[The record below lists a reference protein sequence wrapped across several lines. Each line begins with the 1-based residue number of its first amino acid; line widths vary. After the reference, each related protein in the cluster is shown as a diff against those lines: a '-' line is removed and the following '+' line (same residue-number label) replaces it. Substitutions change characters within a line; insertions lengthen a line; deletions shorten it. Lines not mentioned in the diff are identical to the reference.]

1 MGGFNPPRRNQLKS
15 TNKYIGINQRVPF
28 DVLDA
33 ALYRSLRD
41 NTVEKEPII
50 THMREFTKGENRL
63 LKAAGYA
70 AQILSKHKKLMTH
83 LGKNFTAE
91 TYVKL
96 PESDRKAI
104 CLCLSSLTYP
114 VIYDLLITLATG
126 FKVQPKLNRQFI
138 NLKMAAIYGSNRSIY
153 NALDAIIP
161 MIIEFETIERI
172 KTSLYSMS
180 PKSVISHQIIKELV
194 VFTDIKLSGSKSI
207 LVDDLQYRPWYM
219 FFDITFNEQKKF
231 TLFKF
236 SESRIGQ
243 GYLKID

>member
-1 MGGFNPPRRNQLKS
+1 LKS
-15 TNKYIGINQRVPF
+15 NNKYIGINQRVPF

-33 ALYRSLRD
+33 ALYRFIRD
-41 NTVEKEPII
+41 KTIEKEPII
-50 THMREFTKGENRL
+50 THMREFTTGENRL

-70 AQILSKHKKLMTH
+70 VQTLSKHKKITTQ
-83 LGKNFTAE
+83 LGNSFTPEA
-91 TYVKL
+91 YLKL

-114 VIYDLLITLATG
+114 VIYDLLITLAAG

-138 NLKMAAIYGSNRSIY
+138 NLKMATIYGSNRSIY

-161 MIIEFETIERI
+161 MIIEMDTMERI
-172 KTSLYSMS
+172 KTSLYSLS
-180 PKSVISHQIIKELV
+180 PKSVISHQIIKELII
-194 VFTDIKLSGSKSI
+194 FTDIKLSGSKSI

-219 FFDITFNEQKKF
+219 FFDITLNDQKNF
-231 TLFKF
+231 TLFKY

-243 GYLKID
+243 GYLTINN